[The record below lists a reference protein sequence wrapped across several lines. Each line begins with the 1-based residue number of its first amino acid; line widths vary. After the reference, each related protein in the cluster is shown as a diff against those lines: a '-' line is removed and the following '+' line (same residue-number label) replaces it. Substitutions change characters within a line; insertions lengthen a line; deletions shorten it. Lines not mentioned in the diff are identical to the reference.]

1 MAQYI
6 DKAAAVAEI
15 DEIIADET
23 ESIKCFERSRN
34 VCEVTRSNA
43 RISVLTHLRSL
54 FDTLEVKE
62 VDLEDEIDKY
72 VNTSENQGNPELR
85 EELSKCARY
94 FYELGLNTKN
104 IKWKPI
110 TEIPTEH
117 WENNPAISPL
127 YLVKCGSINGNP
139 ILGYTHYS
147 YVSNSWM
154 DCFHATEDGIWKV
167 LEWTDEK
174 NI

>member
-1 MAQYI
+1 MKQYI

-62 VDLEDEIDKY
+62 IDLDKEFEDFLDNVEGVPRMWHSDEQIEWAKDIAKH
-72 VNTSENQGNPELR
+72 
-85 EELSKCARY
+85 
-94 FYELGLNTKN
+94 FFELGLKTQKG
-104 IKWKPI
+104 
-110 TEIPTEH
+110 E
-117 WENNPAISPL
+117 
-127 YLVKCGSINGNP
+127 
-139 ILGYTHYS
+139 
-147 YVSNSWM
+147 
-154 DCFHATEDGIWKV
+154 
-167 LEWTDEK
+167 
-174 NI
+174 

>member
-1 MAQYI
+1 MIVDKDDWFTI
-6 DKAAAVAEI
+6 DWLK
-15 DEIIADET
+15 
-23 ESIKCFERSRN
+23 S
-34 VCEVTRSNA
+34 
-43 RISVLTHLRSL
+43 
-54 FDTLEVKE
+54 LEVKE
-62 VDLEDEIDKY
+62 VDLLKEIANQYESNYEDY
-72 VNTSENQGNPELR
+72 LTY
-85 EELSKCARY
+85 EEFADIAKH
-94 FYELGLNTKN
+94 FFKLGIKLKK

-127 YLVKCGSINGNP
+127 YLVKCGSVNGNP
-139 ILGYTHYS
+139 ILGYANYS